1 MGKTATDA
9 PAAPPTQDDVVAR
22 IEAALDEIRPALQ
35 FDGGDMT
42 FLDWSPDTGIVR
54 VQMVGACHGCSMS
67 EVTLVAGVE
76 RIVRERVPEVKA
88 LVNIPP
94 DYAPTNPKY

>member
-1 MGKTATDA
+1 MQGTTVTQETTTDVE
-9 PAAPPTQDDVVAR
+9 DR
-22 IEAALDEIRPALQ
+22 IKAALDEIRPALQ
-35 FDGGDMT
+35 FDGGD
-42 FLDWSPDTGIVR
+42 LDFMDFSPATGIVR

-67 EVTLVAGVE
+67 EVTLIAGVE
-76 RIVRERVPEVKA
+76 KIVKERVPEVKA

>member
-1 MGKTATDA
+1 MSDKLETVN
-9 PAAPPTQDDVVAR
+9 DVVAR

-35 FDGGDMT
+35 FDGGDIEFMD
-42 FLDWSPDTGIVR
+42 FSPDTGIVR

-76 RIVRERVPEVKA
+76 RIVKERVPEVKA
-88 LVNIPP
+88 LLNIPP

>member
-1 MGKTATDA
+1 MSETAIDA
-9 PAAPPTQDDVVAR
+9 PTAPAGREDVVAR

-76 RIVRERVPEVKA
+76 RIVKERVPEVRA

>member
-1 MGKTATDA
+1 MSET
-9 PAAPPTQDDVVAR
+9 APPEAAAQDGDDVVAR
-22 IEAALDEIRPALQ
+22 INAALDEIRPALQ
-35 FDGGDMT
+35 FDGGDMD
-42 FLDWSPDTGIVR
+42 FMDWSPDTGIVR

-67 EVTLVAGVE
+67 EVTLVSGVE
-76 RIVRERVPEVKA
+76 RIVKERVPEVKA